1 MLFKST
7 SHMTWWPAECNISS
21 SGLCASYIT
30 NVLYKFWCFVPQLK
44 TSWSCFPRIIIRKLM
59 HVSKVQFHWFKRQN
73 SYFLDKKLKILALVR
88 SPQTAYCGLNHGLRF
103 LRDFTHGK
111 ITEVPSHY
119 TQSLPIRNTLIRNDP
134 STSSIRKRQP
144 IEFFDHEKQIVI
156 LTTKQLK

>member
-1 MLFKST
+1 
-7 SHMTWWPAECNISS
+7 
-21 SGLCASYIT
+21 
-30 NVLYKFWCFVPQLK
+30 
-44 TSWSCFPRIIIRKLM
+44 M
-59 HVSKVQFHWFKRQN
+59 HVSQVQFHWFKRQN

-119 TQSLPIRNTLIRNDP
+119 TQSLPIRNTRIRNDP

-156 LTTKQLK
+156 LTTRVVTVYEPWNPIQFMTSNWSYFEFSHHILQQYLLCLNIFCDYLVSNIRNVSFL